1 MAALLAACLLLS
13 LGLTAAADVRFL
25 VLGDFGEHGSDQ
37 QRPVA
42 ESLGRVATY
51 FGPLDFVLTV
61 GDNIYDHG
69 ITNVQDPLWKRNLN
83 DIYTA
88 PSLEG
93 VLARA
98 LNADREL
105 VLTPCSLLTHLL
117 LSVPWYGTMGSACPR
132 GGLYSVSLR
141 LGLCSYVA
149 CSLRLRRCRARCL
162 CRRVPLAVPRARCA
176 MRHAPRAPLLA
187 SDSPPHQT
195 TTGER
200 ASSAT

>member
-1 MAALLAACLLLS
+1 MASALAACLLIS

-69 ITNVQDPLWKRNLN
+69 ITDVKDPLWKRNLN
-83 DIYTA
+83 DIYTDPA
-88 PSLEG
+88 LEG
-93 VLARA
+93 V
-98 LNADREL
+98 
-105 VLTPCSLLTHLL
+105 CSQERSTRMAEPRSASALLTHSL

-132 GGLYSVSLR
+132 GGLYSASPPRALLLRGLLSALASLSRPLPRTVSS
-141 LGLCSYVA
+141 CA
-149 CSLRLRRCRARCL
+149 TCRATR
-162 CRRVPLAVPRARCA
+162 PLRY
-176 MRHAPRAPLLA
+176 APRSARTFALL
-187 SDSPPHQT
+187 
-195 TTGER
+195 
-200 ASSAT
+200 